1 MGPMEGGVKMIDYT
15 ILILFVLLAG
25 TMLAIA
31 KCLVNINEIDKRIDE
46 ICAEEKRQ
54 NKRIETMEKRE
65 LIRQLE
71 QRRDKAY
78 IESKDLFKEW

>member
-1 MGPMEGGVKMIDYT
+1 MIDYT

-25 TMLAIA
+25 AMLATA
-31 KCLVNINEIDKRIDE
+31 KCLVNINELDKRIDE

-54 NKRIETMEKRE
+54 NKRIDILEKRE

-71 QRRDKAY
+71 ICRDKAY

>member
-1 MGPMEGGVKMIDYT
+1 MIDYS
-15 ILILFVLLAG
+15 IMILFVLLACA
-25 TMLAIA
+25 MLATA
-31 KCLVNINEIDKRIDE
+31 KCLIDINKIDKRIDE

-54 NKRIETMEKRE
+54 NKRIEIMEKRE

-78 IESKDLFKEW
+78 VESKDLFKDW

>member
-1 MGPMEGGVKMIDYT
+1 MIDYT

-25 TMLAIA
+25 VMLATA
-31 KCLVNINEIDKRIDE
+31 KCLVNLNEIDKRIDE

-54 NKRIETMEKRE
+54 NKRIDILEKRE

-71 QRRDKAY
+71 QKRDQTY
-78 IESKDLFKEW
+78 IQSKDLFKEW

>member
-1 MGPMEGGVKMIDYT
+1 MIGVIMI
-15 ILILFVLLAG
+15 LCVLLALA
-25 TMLAIA
+25 MLATA

-54 NKRIETMEKRE
+54 NKRIDILEKRE

-71 QRRDKAY
+71 QKRDQTY
-78 IESKDLFKEW
+78 IQSKDLFKEW

>member
-1 MGPMEGGVKMIDYT
+1 MTTIYYATMILC
-15 ILILFVLLAG
+15 ILLAVA
-25 TMLAIA
+25 MLGIA

-54 NKRIETMEKRE
+54 NKRIDILEKRE

-78 IESKDLFKEW
+78 VEAKDLFKDW

>member
-1 MGPMEGGVKMIDYT
+1 MIDFA
-15 ILILFVLLAG
+15 ILILCVLLAC
-25 TMLAIA
+25 TMLATA
-31 KCLVNINEIDKRIDE
+31 KCLIDINKIDKRIDE

-78 IESKDLFKEW
+78 VEPKDLFKEW

>member
-1 MGPMEGGVKMIDYT
+1 MIDYT

-25 TMLAIA
+25 TMLATA

-54 NKRIETMEKRE
+54 NKRIDILEKRE

-71 QRRDKAY
+71 LRRDKAY
-78 IESKDLFKEW
+78 VEAKDLFKEW

>member
-1 MGPMEGGVKMIDYT
+1 MIDFA
-15 ILILFVLLAG
+15 IMFLCVLLACS
-25 TMLAIA
+25 MLATA

-46 ICAEEKRQ
+46 IHAEEKRQ

-78 IESKDLFKEW
+78 VEAKDLFKEW